1 MSLKQRLGAP
11 WIAAPFGPTARCG
24 ARPSDCGRGWLSGS
38 SYLRWVQGESAAD
51 EEHA

>member
-1 MSLKQRLGAP
+1 MRWKPALNAVAITFADRWP
-11 WIAAPFGPTARCG
+11 PVET
-24 ARPSDCGRGWLSGS
+24 GS

>member
-1 MSLKQRLGAP
+1 MINFDHRG
-11 WIAAPFGPTARCG
+11 ITRTAHALADIG
-24 ARPSDCGRGWLSGS
+24 GS

>member
-1 MSLKQRLGAP
+1 MTAGERSLGDERRALG
-11 WIAAPFGPTARCG
+11 
-24 ARPSDCGRGWLSGS
+24 GS

>member
-1 MSLKQRLGAP
+1 MERRLLEGAVVATATGVDGVRRSHAE
-11 WIAAPFGPTARCG
+11 AAIR
-24 ARPSDCGRGWLSGS
+24 GS

>member
-1 MSLKQRLGAP
+1 MSREANEKWNTL
-11 WIAAPFGPTARCG
+11 T
-24 ARPSDCGRGWLSGS
+24 GS